1 MPRDYANRKSSHEK
15 KGRIPGWAWML
26 GGLTIGLFVA
36 MLVYI
41 KENTPQDK
49 QVMLTNA
56 VKRSIKE
63 TRKGT
68 DQKRQG
74 KTATTTEKSTAAQK
88 RPRFDFYTIL
98 PELEVAIPEQEL
110 ATKKSPSNT
119 RTDKD
124 SAAKRIQEDFT
135 LQVGSFRKITEADK
149 LKARLALQG
158 VLADIQ
164 SVTINN
170 GDTWHRVRVG
180 PFHNVE
186 QVKQIRNR
194 LHKIGISS
202 MVVKN
207 KS

>member
-1 MPRDYANRKSSHEK
+1 MPRDYANSKSSTEK
-15 KGRIPGWAWML
+15 KGHIPGWAWML

-36 MLVYI
+36 FLVYI
-41 KENTPQDK
+41 KENTPRDK
-49 QVMLTNA
+49 QDLLTNA
-56 VKRSIKE
+56 VKRSIQE
-63 TRKGT
+63 TRKNT
-68 DQKRQG
+68 DLKRQN
-74 KTATTTEKSTAAQK
+74 KQAPAAEKQATEQK

-110 ATKKSPSNT
+110 ATKKPPPQT
-119 RTDKD
+119 TATTDQAEKQ
-124 SAAKRIQEDFT
+124 KPEDFT

-149 LKARLALQG
+149 LKAHLALQG
-158 VLADIQ
+158 VIANIQ

-180 PFHNVE
+180 PFNDVE
-186 QVKQIRNR
+186 QVKRIRNR